1 MERIWACLFV
11 KALITRC
18 FTYTRLARFP
28 LLPSA
33 SPFIPIA
40 MRILLCLFG
49 FLAATHALLE
59 FTDSFLYDMNDIKGT
74 PNLPINLCDVG
85 CRVYLT
91 YLDDEQHL
99 GDQDNGPITIQNGDA
114 NITFM
119 ELNKLTLPSEEKG
132 YFDIPEGTEEFI
144 VHNPHNN
151 FVARPLALWIP
162 ISTLSPSMKLR
173 MERISRLRTGFMGT
187 AFAPVKSDIAGNVR
201 TRWLKDPI
209 GQDTLQKLIAS
220 DLKDNGG
227 KLGIAT
233 EGLLW
238 LKRGQ
243 EFMLLMLIFMVRDYR
258 KDKASTESL
267 VSVINGAYEGS
278 LKRHHGFISKQ
289 VFKKG
294 RIDERCAIHRQ
305 CQDYSL
311 TVKPSP
317 FDMLENPEC
326 EYIMKTD
333 NTITKSI
340 NQAFSSPIISLLYDS
355 KSEMTLDITFDFP
368 VERSID
374 ASGYLSSP
382 GYIGCYNKTFF
393 FRSESYNYGVSSINE
408 TFLVDGEIQ
417 RHVSFYGDINTDE
430 AGPVL
435 LYDMD
440 TEAEPLIITGLQ
452 IDNTSTWEYEMDTS
466 SFSLHWDDTH
476 WRGNGSFM
484 IRYEVDGTSDG
495 PLVTTVTTPKTMP
508 TVPTVLTVTTEP
520 TVTAGETTVVVDSTM
535 SSTTVI
541 TPTTSAS
548 GLRSL
553 SFVVFSIVIALFL

>member
-1 MERIWACLFV
+1 ATVNPTVLQRSQAGHVICRIMNINQSIIFFRRVVLMSVAP
-11 KALITRC
+11 
-18 FTYTRLARFP
+18 FTVNAKF
-28 LLPSA
+28 
-33 SPFIPIA
+33 
-40 MRILLCLFG
+40 
-49 FLAATHALLE
+49 
-59 FTDSFLYDMNDIKGT
+59 
-74 PNLPINLCDVG
+74 
-85 CRVYLT
+85 
-91 YLDDEQHL
+91 
-99 GDQDNGPITIQNGDA
+99 
-114 NITFM
+114 
-119 ELNKLTLPSEEKG
+119 
-132 YFDIPEGTEEFI
+132 EG
-144 VHNPHNN
+144 
-151 FVARPLALWIP
+151 
-162 ISTLSPSMKLR
+162 
-173 MERISRLRTGFMGT
+173 
-187 AFAPVKSDIAGNVR
+187 
-201 TRWLKDPI
+201 
-209 GQDTLQKLIAS
+209 
-220 DLKDNGG
+220 
-227 KLGIAT
+227 
-233 EGLLW
+233 
-238 LKRGQ
+238 
-243 EFMLLMLIFMVRDYR
+243 
-258 KDKASTESL
+258 
-267 VSVINGAYEGS
+267 
-278 LKRHHGFISKQ
+278 
-289 VFKKG
+289 
-294 RIDERCAIHRQ
+294 
-305 CQDYSL
+305 DYSL